1 MADHVATA
9 TVEIDAPPARVWTAL
24 TDPAEIE
31 KYMFGSH
38 VVTDWKPGSSIVWEG
53 EHEGKRYEDKG
64 EIVEIKPARRLKVTH
79 FSPLSGQEDVP
90 ENYHTLTYELESA
103 GPVTRVALSQ
113 DNNPTAEAAEHS
125 KANWEK
131 MLSGLKEVVETS
143 E

>member
-1 MADHVATA
+1 MANHVATA
-9 TVEIDAPPARVWTAL
+9 TVEIDASPARVWMAL

-38 VVTDWKPGSSIVWEG
+38 VVTDWRPGSPIVWEG
-53 EHEGKRYEDKG
+53 QYEGKRYEDKG

-79 FSPLSGQEDVP
+79 FSPLSGQDDVP
-90 ENYHTLTYELESA
+90 ENYHTLTYELEAA

-113 DNNPTAEAAEHS
+113 DNNPTPEAAEHS
-125 KANWEK
+125 RANWEK